1 MIGAALTYLRDEV
14 NTHLQDGNTGSEQ
27 PLVVFTAGDNTDS
40 LNIQSMRINLLVVN
54 VEEERELRRANPYY
68 DERNQRINP
77 DIPLTLSVLFI
88 ARFND
93 YPTSWNYL
101 TDIIRFFQS
110 NPILERTGNNHGS
123 QNQLPEGIESLKCEL
138 ISLNFQQQNEVW
150 GALRITQ
157 HPALL
162 YKIKLI
168 TLRDQ
173 RPQSSEKPPQQIVV
187 NLMDKERVEIIDK
200 NGLAQVDQDRI
211 RNLFPNLLTFETQA
225 KSEAATESDPS
236 DPPQIE
242 IQYPDT
248 KNDSNTT
255 INST

>member
-1 MIGAALTYLRDEV
+1 MIGSALTYLRDKV
-14 NTHLQDGNTGSEQ
+14 NNHLQDGETDSGQ
-27 PLVVFTAGDNTDS
+27 PLVVFIEGDKIDP
-40 LNIQSMRINLLVVN
+40 LNIQSGRVNILVVN
-54 VEEERELRRANPYY
+54 VEEERELRGANPYY
-68 DERNQRINP
+68 DERSQRINP
-77 DIPLTLSVLFI
+77 DIPLTISALFI

-110 NPILERTGNNHGS
+110 HPVLERADNQAQSSNNM
-123 QNQLPEGIESLKCEL
+123 PEGIESLRCEM

-173 RPQSSEKPPQQIVV
+173 QPQSSVVTKNVIVK
-187 NLMDKERVEIIDK
+187 LMDKEKAEAIDTMI
-200 NGLAQVDQDRI
+200 N
-211 RNLFPNLLTFETQA
+211 
-225 KSEAATESDPS
+225 
-236 DPPQIE
+236 
-242 IQYPDT
+242 
-248 KNDSNTT
+248 SNTT
-255 INST
+255 